1 MEELAVKEALL
12 YTFVSRRWAAK
23 MVTILLLLF
32 VPILGWF
39 VVYGYFARI
48 LKSWSEKKHELP
60 PFSGFFG
67 MFTLGFYLFVI
78 ALIIGVIGFILK
90 SIPFLGYILAFAWGI
105 MSFFFTPYMVSCV
118 ATTGTL
124 SKETFNTRKI
134 VNFVGDNILKLL
146 FLLVLMIVCW
156 VILALIVTPFF
167 IGFGLW
173 LANDG
178 SFVAGKFVIV
188 ALGMLVALLGAIYI
202 SFVKFALIGNIYSQW
217 MEKQ

>member
-23 MVTILLLLF
+23 MLTILLLLF

-78 ALIIGVIGFILK
+78 AAIIGVIGFILK
-90 SIPFLGYILAFAWGI
+90 SIPSLGYILAFAWGI
-105 MSFFFTPYMVSCV
+105 LSFFFTPYMVSCI

-134 VNFVGDNILKLL
+134 INFVGDNILKLL
-146 FLLVLMIVCW
+146 FLLVLMIVCL
-156 VILALIVTPFF
+156 VILALIVAPFF

-173 LANDG
+173 HAND
-178 SFVAGKFVIV
+178 SFVAGKYVILV
-188 ALGMLVALLGAIYI
+188 LGILIALLGAIYI
-202 SFVKFALIGNIYSQW
+202 AFVKFALIGNIYSQW
-217 MEKQ
+217 KEKQ

>member
-1 MEELAVKEALL
+1 MEELPVKEALL

-23 MVTILLLLF
+23 MLTILLLLF

-39 VVYGYFARI
+39 VVYGYFAKI

-78 ALIIGVIGFILK
+78 AAIIGVIGFILK
-90 SIPFLGYILAFAWGI
+90 SIPSLGYILAFAWGI
-105 MSFFFTPYMVSCV
+105 LSFFFTPYMVSCI

-134 VNFVGDNILKLL
+134 INFVGDNILKLL
-146 FLLVLMIVCW
+146 FLLVLMIVCL
-156 VILALIVTPFF
+156 VILALIVAPFF

-173 LANDG
+173 HAND
-178 SFVAGKFVIV
+178 SFVAGKYVILV
-188 ALGMLVALLGAIYI
+188 LGILIALLGAIYI
-202 SFVKFALIGNIYSQW
+202 AFVKFALIGNIYSQW
-217 MEKQ
+217 KEKQ

>member
-1 MEELAVKEALL
+1 ML
-12 YTFVSRRWAAK
+12 
-23 MVTILLLLF
+23 TILLLLF

-39 VVYGYFARI
+39 VVYGYFAKI

-78 ALIIGVIGFILK
+78 AAIIGVIGFILK
-90 SIPFLGYILAFAWGI
+90 SIPSLGYILAFAWGI
-105 MSFFFTPYMVSCV
+105 LSFFFTPYMVSCI

-134 VNFVGDNILKLL
+134 INFVGDNILKLL
-146 FLLVLMIVCW
+146 FLLVLMIVCL
-156 VILALIVTPFF
+156 VILALIVAPFF

-173 LANDG
+173 HAND
-178 SFVAGKFVIV
+178 SFVAGKYVILV
-188 ALGMLVALLGAIYI
+188 LGILIALLGAIYI
-202 SFVKFALIGNIYSQW
+202 AFVKFALIGNIYSQW
-217 MEKQ
+217 KEKQ

>member
-1 MEELAVKEALL
+1 ML
-12 YTFVSRRWAAK
+12 
-23 MVTILLLLF
+23 TILLLLF

-39 VVYGYFARI
+39 VVYGYFAKI

-78 ALIIGVIGFILK
+78 ALIIGVISFILK
-90 SIPFLGYILAFAWGI
+90 SIPFFGYILAFAWGI
-105 MSFFFTPYMVSCV
+105 LSFFFTPYMVSCI

-134 VNFVGDNILKLL
+134 INFVGDNILKLL
-146 FLLVLMIVCW
+146 FLLVLMIVCL
-156 VILALIVTPFF
+156 VILALIVAPFF

-173 LANDG
+173 HAND
-178 SFVAGKFVIV
+178 SFVAGKYIILV
-188 ALGMLVALLGAIYI
+188 LGILIALLGAIYI
-202 SFVKFALIGNIYSQW
+202 AFVKFALIGNIYSQW
-217 MEKQ
+217 KEKQ

>member
-1 MEELAVKEALL
+1 ML
-12 YTFVSRRWAAK
+12 
-23 MVTILLLLF
+23 TILLLLF

-78 ALIIGVIGFILK
+78 AAIIGVIGFILK
-90 SIPFLGYILAFAWGI
+90 SIPSLGYILAFAWGI
-105 MSFFFTPYMVSCV
+105 LSFFFTPYMVSCI

-134 VNFVGDNILKLL
+134 INFVGDNILKLL
-146 FLLVLMIVCW
+146 FLLVLMIVCL
-156 VILALIVTPFF
+156 VILALIVAPFF

-173 LANDG
+173 HAND
-178 SFVAGKFVIV
+178 SFVAGKYIILV
-188 ALGMLVALLGAIYI
+188 LGILIALLGTIYI

-217 MEKQ
+217 IEKQ

>member
-23 MVTILLLLF
+23 MLTILLLLF

-78 ALIIGVIGFILK
+78 AAIIGVIGFILK
-90 SIPFLGYILAFAWGI
+90 SIPSLGYILAFAWGI
-105 MSFFFTPYMVSCV
+105 LSFFFVPYMVSCV

-134 VNFVGDNILKLL
+134 INFVGDNILKLL
-146 FLLVLMIVCW
+146 FLLVLMIVCL
-156 VILALIVTPFF
+156 VILALIVAPFF

-173 LANDG
+173 HAND
-178 SFVAGKFVIV
+178 SFVAGKYVILV
-188 ALGMLVALLGAIYI
+188 LGILIALLGAIYI
-202 SFVKFALIGNIYSQW
+202 AFVKFALIGNIYSQW
-217 MEKQ
+217 KEKQ